1 LWSILLRGFFQDG
14 RVTFRKRLRELLG
27 VEDEDYVR
35 LEVAGVIKPKVKKRL
50 EYSSFLYV

>member
-1 LWSILLRGFFQDG
+1 MRGFFQDG